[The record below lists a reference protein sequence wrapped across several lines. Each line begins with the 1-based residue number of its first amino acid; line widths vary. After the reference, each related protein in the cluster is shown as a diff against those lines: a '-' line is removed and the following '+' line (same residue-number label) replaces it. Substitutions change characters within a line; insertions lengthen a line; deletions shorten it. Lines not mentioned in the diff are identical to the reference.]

1 MEQNAN
7 QIVLTGALAGS
18 PQYSHS
24 NHGRSFF
31 SFPLEVT
38 RLSGAVDRLQIL
50 APEELLRQTAADEG
64 DGIHITGQIRSFNN
78 RQNTGRRLI
87 ISVLAETMEVTDAP
101 HDNQV
106 TLQGILCNEPVYRRT
121 PLGREICDVMLA
133 VNRPYRRADYL
144 PCILW
149 GRCAQEAAEQH
160 VGASLRLTGR
170 LQSRTYIKMLDG
182 VSEER
187 TAYEISAITATFLPP
202 EEEGEMW

>member
-1 MEQNAN
+1 MEHIAN
-7 QIVLTGALAGS
+7 HIDLIGSLAS
-18 PQYSHS
+18 APQFSHD
-24 NHGRSFF
+24 NHGRRFF
-31 SFPLEVT
+31 SFFLEVE
-38 RLSGAVDRLQIL
+38 RLSGTIDRLPVL
-50 APEELLRQTAADEG
+50 ASEQLLRTTAAQEG
-64 DGIHITGQIRSFNN
+64 DALHITGQIRSFNS
-78 RQNTGRRLI
+78 RTPGRHRLI
-87 ISVLAETMEVTDAP
+87 ISVLAEQMSVCGEP
-101 HDNQV
+101 HDNLAV
-106 TLQGILCNEPVYRRT
+106 LTGVICKEPVYRRT

-202 EEEGEMW
+202 EEEGELW